1 MSEFGEIPS
10 LYQKLRLLIDHGH
23 YADWTALAAAFGVNS
38 PSTVQAWGHGG
49 ARQKKDWV
57 PAAHQSRLVEV
68 FAKAFAERRYSTQRI
83 REVILLPISDFE
95 AELKGVSF
103 ARLEEVIA
111 RAGKMGACEVFT
123 GSSRLGMVRRHGAR
137 QRQPQCT
144 IPMGTPFRIEAR
156 TPIESGHVCALQQVG
171 ALWGSVDVSFDRSS
185 RRLHVPGFT
194 DNGTL
199 DFVEENDHP
208 GVHRFIILQSRT
220 ALPAGLLA
228 NLHQDSVLDP
238 RTLGELAAVF
248 AALKDEHRRIYV
260 LEIAFTEP
268 GRRTASEGAT

>member
-57 PAAHQSRLVEV
+57 PPKHQGKLLEV
-68 FAKAFAERRYSTQRI
+68 FAKAFAERHYSAPRI
-83 REVILLPISDFE
+83 RQVILLPISDFE
-95 AELKGVSF
+95 AELKGASF

-111 RAGKMGACEVFT
+111 QVGKTNACAVFT
-123 GSSRLGMVRRHGAR
+123 HSSRLGMVRRHGAR
-137 QRQPQCT
+137 QREPQCT

-156 TPIESGHVCALQQVG
+156 TPIESGHACALQQVG
-171 ALWGSVDVSFDRSS
+171 TLWGSVDVSFEASS
-185 RRLHVPGFT
+185 HRLHVPGFT
-194 DNGTL
+194 EDGAL
-199 DFVEENDHP
+199 DFVEESDQP
-208 GVHRFIILQSRT
+208 GLHRFIILQSRT
-220 ALPAGLLA
+220 ALSAALLA
-228 NLHQDSVLDP
+228 NLRQDSVLDP

-260 LEIAFTEP
+260 VDIAFTEP
-268 GRRTASEGAT
+268 GRPAAPADAT